1 MSINQEMAE
10 VYEEYLRDHIQE
22 YVVTEFLG
30 RGKYKRLHKS
40 KNCTESYKKYMDLLS
55 KNPNQRLLR
64 YAICQPPC
72 RALTVN
78 IYIGDRYG

>member
-30 RGKYKRLHKS
+30 RGKYKKTNFNLNEGFKAQQFAD
-40 KNCTESYKKYMDLLS
+40 KLKKQGGKVMLYGVSL
-55 KNPNQRLLR
+55 
-64 YAICQPPC
+64 PPD
-72 RALTVN
+72 RTVP
-78 IYIGDRYG
+78 IQVTL

>member
-30 RGKYKRLHKS
+30 RGKYKKTRFNLNEGFQAQQFRDDIRRQGGK
-40 KNCTESYKKYMDLLS
+40 
-55 KNPNQRLLR
+55 
-64 YAICQPPC
+64 AIVYGVSLPP
-72 RALTVN
+72 
-78 IYIGDRYG
+78 DRTLPIQVTL

>member
-30 RGKYKRLHKS
+30 RGKYKKTYFNL
-40 KNCTESYKKYMDLLS
+40 NEGYKAQQFADGIRQQGGRCMLYGVSL
-55 KNPNQRLLR
+55 
-64 YAICQPPC
+64 PP
-72 RALTVN
+72 
-78 IYIGDRYG
+78 DRKLEISVTL